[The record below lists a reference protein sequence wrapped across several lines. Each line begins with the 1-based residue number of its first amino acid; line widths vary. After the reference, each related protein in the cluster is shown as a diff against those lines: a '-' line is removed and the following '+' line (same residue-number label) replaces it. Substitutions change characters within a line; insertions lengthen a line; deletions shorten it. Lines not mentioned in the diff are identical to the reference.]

1 MKRLIVPLATAA
13 CMLLPS
19 TEAAFATDLHTF
31 THAPGQTGS
40 NVFASCGPTTI
51 PGSLGN
57 GAKSNAGVGSPFSS
71 ATKTYAGNPGNPP
84 GNGGPIA
91 TLVKNPVAV
100 SQYDNACAQAA
111 IRQMP

>member
-13 CMLLPS
+13 CILLPS
-19 TEAAFATDLHTF
+19 AEAAFATDLHTF
-31 THAPGQTGS
+31 TQAPGQTGS
-40 NVFASCGPTTI
+40 NVFASCGPTNI

-57 GAKSNAGVGSPFSS
+57 GAKTNAGVGSPFSS

-84 GNGGPIA
+84 GNPM
-91 TLVKNPVAV
+91 LVKNPVAV